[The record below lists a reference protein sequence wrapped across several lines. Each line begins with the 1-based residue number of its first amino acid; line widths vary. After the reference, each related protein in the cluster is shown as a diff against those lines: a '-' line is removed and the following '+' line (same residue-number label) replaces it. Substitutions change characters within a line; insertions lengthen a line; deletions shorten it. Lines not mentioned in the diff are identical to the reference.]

1 MRNKKS
7 GGGMFDWMTRPEST
21 TISLGTERRK
31 GRSEYQRQ
39 RQEAKVLKAQ
49 QKAQRLQAKKDRQH
63 LRSHDYAVEQLK
75 ENLLQKVSEYE
86 QGGQQFLDDFH
97 TDIVDKHIQYIQNL
111 KKLVNNLK
119 SQRKLFRYKVTGKR
133 AFNEARIK
141 YHQDIKALI
150 YSFYKDALAKHV
162 QGIPRLK
169 N

>member
-119 SQRKLFRYKVTGKR
+119 SQR
-133 AFNEARIK
+133 
-141 YHQDIKALI
+141 
-150 YSFYKDALAKHV
+150 
-162 QGIPRLK
+162 
-169 N
+169 